1 MSRLLRYLLLVIF
14 FTAILVIV
22 FLQFNSNRNID
33 LLISG
38 NDEILAELDLKNNLQ
53 KLSTDLFTLESKIKG
68 IVIKGQPVSKDTL
81 RPDFDSIEKLS
92 LQINR
97 VYDSETAKPNGDF
110 NRLVSEKI
118 LADQAILDTFSV
130 KGKKA
135 AEQLIVTNKSR
146 IVTNQ
151 IENEARRLDEI
162 HEASA
167 RKLIEE
173 ADKNGRKAKTMGVI
187 VALIAAAASIFTFLY
202 ITFKFREQQIL
213 IKQLDD
219 SEKKAREAARIKENF
234 MANMSHEIRTPM
246 NAILGFTNILKRK
259 NLDEESARHVQ
270 TIKNSSENLLHIIN
284 DILDLSKI
292 EAGMLRIE
300 TALFSIRNVI
310 HSVEAMFRSPI
321 EEKGLRFNVTV
332 VDSLPN
338 MLEGDATRLS
348 QILINLLANSLK
360 FTNIGSISLSV
371 KDIDHAGSTVNIGFA
386 VSDTGIG
393 IEEKNLNAIF
403 ERFQQAEDSV
413 TRKYGGT
420 GLGLSIVQE
429 LVTLQHGEITAQSEA
444 GKGATF
450 SLMIPYKI
458 ADEKEES
465 IEKKEVDIPKLD
477 HANVLVAEDNEI
489 NQSLVKHL
497 FKEWNVNADFVEN
510 GREAIRLLEL
520 QKYDLVLMD
529 IQMPLMDGYST
540 TKEIREKLKSDIP
553 IIAMTAHALEGE
565 REKCLNSGMN
575 DYIAKPIREDELLE
589 KITTYITLTRES
601 RTVNQT
607 AQEKQKL
614 FKVID
619 LSYMKEISAG
629 NKEYEKL
636 VTGQFIESVPIELAA
651 IKNAWDRNSK
661 TEAGQL
667 AHNLKT
673 TVSIM
678 GLTEKLQKELDAIEY
693 DELSDEAFAGH
704 FNILTGICNESLAE
718 ARIFYRTI

>member
-146 IVTNQ
+146 IITNQ

-360 FTNIGSISLSV
+360 FTNI
-371 KDIDHAGSTVNIGFA
+371 A
-386 VSDTGIG
+386 
-393 IEEKNLNAIF
+393 
-403 ERFQQAEDSV
+403 
-413 TRKYGGT
+413 
-420 GLGLSIVQE
+420 
-429 LVTLQHGEITAQSEA
+429 
-444 GKGATF
+444 
-450 SLMIPYKI
+450 P
-458 ADEKEES
+458 
-465 IEKKEVDIPKLD
+465 
-477 HANVLVAEDNEI
+477 
-489 NQSLVKHL
+489 
-497 FKEWNVNADFVEN
+497 
-510 GREAIRLLEL
+510 
-520 QKYDLVLMD
+520 
-529 IQMPLMDGYST
+529 
-540 TKEIREKLKSDIP
+540 
-553 IIAMTAHALEGE
+553 
-565 REKCLNSGMN
+565 
-575 DYIAKPIREDELLE
+575 
-589 KITTYITLTRES
+589 
-601 RTVNQT
+601 
-607 AQEKQKL
+607 
-614 FKVID
+614 
-619 LSYMKEISAG
+619 
-629 NKEYEKL
+629 
-636 VTGQFIESVPIELAA
+636 
-651 IKNAWDRNSK
+651 
-661 TEAGQL
+661 
-667 AHNLKT
+667 
-673 TVSIM
+673 
-678 GLTEKLQKELDAIEY
+678 
-693 DELSDEAFAGH
+693 
-704 FNILTGICNESLAE
+704 
-718 ARIFYRTI
+718 

>member
-53 KLSTDLFTLESKIKG
+53 KLNTDLFTLESKIKG
-68 IVIKGQPVSKDTL
+68 IVIKGQPVSEDTL

-118 LADQAILDTFSV
+118 LANQAILDTFSV

-173 ADKNGRKAKTMGVI
+173 ADKNGRKAKTMGII

-300 TALFSIRNVI
+300 TAPFSIRNVI
-310 HSVEAMFRSPI
+310 HSVEAMFRPPI

-332 VDSLPN
+332 DDSLPN

-371 KDIDHAGSTVNIGFA
+371 KDIDHTGSTVNIGFG

-429 LVTLQHGEITAQSEA
+429 LVALQHGEITAQSEA
-444 GKGATF
+444 G
-450 SLMIPYKI
+450 
-458 ADEKEES
+458 
-465 IEKKEVDIPKLD
+465 
-477 HANVLVAEDNEI
+477 
-489 NQSLVKHL
+489 
-497 FKEWNVNADFVEN
+497 
-510 GREAIRLLEL
+510 
-520 QKYDLVLMD
+520 
-529 IQMPLMDGYST
+529 
-540 TKEIREKLKSDIP
+540 
-553 IIAMTAHALEGE
+553 
-565 REKCLNSGMN
+565 
-575 DYIAKPIREDELLE
+575 
-589 KITTYITLTRES
+589 
-601 RTVNQT
+601 
-607 AQEKQKL
+607 
-614 FKVID
+614 
-619 LSYMKEISAG
+619 
-629 NKEYEKL
+629 
-636 VTGQFIESVPIELAA
+636 
-651 IKNAWDRNSK
+651 
-661 TEAGQL
+661 
-667 AHNLKT
+667 
-673 TVSIM
+673 
-678 GLTEKLQKELDAIEY
+678 
-693 DELSDEAFAGH
+693 
-704 FNILTGICNESLAE
+704 
-718 ARIFYRTI
+718 